1 MCATLSPRMRGWS
14 WCFLLDGVRNKVI
27 PANAGVILT
36 VITLRKTRNS
46 YPRECGGDPVNYCM
60 YKNANLL
67 SPRMRGWSQEG
78 AEGKA
83 YKTVIPANAGVI
95 LKSPSNFSLWKCYP
109 RECGGDPCLI
119 IQIYRQQ
126 WLSPR
131 MRGWSLLH
139 KIIVFSVNV
148 IPANAGV
155 ILNLRNQ
162 NMNRISYPREC
173 GGDPTTHAL
182 EVLSRELSP
191 RMRGWS

>member
-95 LKSPSNFSLWKCYP
+95 LSSFKSLISSSRYP
-109 RECGGDPCLI
+109 RECGGDPEFA
-119 IQIYRQQ
+119 QPKHEQNQ
-126 WLSPR
+126 LSPR
-131 MRGWSLLH
+131 MRGWSYDTRFGS
-139 KIIVFSVNV
+139 IIKGV

-155 ILNLRNQ
+155 ILKSSSFFSSVE
-162 NMNRISYPREC
+162 SYPREC
-173 GGDPTTHAL
+173 GGDPEYSQYISFSA
-182 EVLSRELSP
+182 
-191 RMRGWS
+191 

>member
-1 MCATLSPRMRGWS
+1 MQTCYPRECGGDPRKVQRGKRTRQLSPRMRGWS
-14 WCFLLDGVRNKVI
+14 C
-27 PANAGVILT
+27 P
-36 VITLRKTRNS
+36 
-46 YPRECGGDPVNYCM
+46 
-60 YKNANLL
+60 L
-67 SPRMRGWSQEG
+67 SSLWFHHH
-78 AEGKA
+78 
-83 YKTVIPANAGVI
+83 VIPANAGVI